1 MDRYSAKKQT
11 KEKRKTQTCKVYEV
25 KIDRSHLSNHS
36 LNQLVSL
43 FREAK
48 WYYNYC
54 LSQKNINDSDT
65 TAKSVP
71 VKVGDT
77 FENRTFSVLTAQMK
91 QSIKNRI
98 FNNLSSL
105 KALKEKGFKVGRLK
119 FKKEVNSIPLKQIGN
134 AKHSGTYYLDKA
146 RSRIRV
152 QGMKRW
158 LKVRGLEQIPENCE
172 ITCGTLVCH
181 CGDFYLHVTTFE
193 DKTAPVVPER
203 AIGIDFGCESQLT
216 FSDGTKVQFQVPV
229 SERLKRLDRRIDK
242 KVNGKIGKHRQ
253 SRNRRKLQLKRQK
266 EYARVTNKRADIR
279 HKVVSVITK
288 TFKYVCVQ
296 DESIAEW
303 KRNRHGKKIQFSAIG
318 AILADLKHKSAVPV
332 LVSKWFPST
341 QLCPQCGAK
350 HKLKESERVY
360 KCECGYVEDRD
371 IKSAI
376 CLLEEGTKKII
387 TKVSSQ
393 SEVPMDCRELTLEEN
408 VPTAFFET
416 LMRISGVGGSKGCS
430 LSQEAPRLAVG

>member
-1 MDRYSAKKQT
+1 VDKFKAKKLIAL
-11 KEKRKTQTCKVYEV
+11 KRKTQACKVYQL
-25 KIDRSHLSNHS
+25 KIDHSHLSTQALSH
-36 LNQLVSL
+36 LYSL
-43 FREAK
+43 FREAR
-48 WYYNYC
+48 WFYNYC
-54 LSQKNINDSDT
+54 LSHQNVNDSDT

-71 VKVGDT
+71 VKVGEA
-77 FENRTFSVLTAQMK
+77 FEVRTFSVISAQMK
-91 QSIKNRI
+91 QSIKNRL
-98 FNNLSSL
+98 FNNLVSL

-242 KVNGKIGKHRQ
+242 KVNGKIGKHRA

-266 EYARVTNKRADIR
+266 EYARLTNKRADIR
-279 HKVVSVITK
+279 HKLVHAITHNY
-288 TFKYVCVQ
+288 KYVCVQ

-360 KCECGYVEDRD
+360 KCACGYVEDRD

-376 CLLEEGTKKII
+376 CLLEEGKKII
-387 TKVSSQ
+387 
-393 SEVPMDCRELTLEEN
+393 PMDCRNFKLEES
-408 VPTAFFET
+408 VPTVFFET